1 MLGNARRHVGLGFT
15 KEKPAEPV
23 SSSGE
28 PANGDRPASSE
39 PEKPEAS
46 SEENQ
51 SKPDS
56 TSDGDTSKKKGM
68 LNFVKASS

>member
-39 PEKPEAS
+39 PEPEAS